1 MNEHMEQKRS
11 AGLRWMKGESGN
23 SYLCPIDALRGI
35 ANPTEADLER
45 LCVNESHNPQND

>member
-1 MNEHMEQKRS
+1 MNELIARKRS
-11 AGLRWMKGESGN
+11 IGLRWMKGESGT

-35 ANPTEADLER
+35 SNPSEADLER